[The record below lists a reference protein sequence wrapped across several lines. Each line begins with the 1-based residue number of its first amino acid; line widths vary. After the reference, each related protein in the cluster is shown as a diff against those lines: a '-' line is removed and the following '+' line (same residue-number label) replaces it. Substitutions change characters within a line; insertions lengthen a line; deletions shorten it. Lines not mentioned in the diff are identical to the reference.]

1 MNTLLRDTQK
11 KMNPKQKA
19 VKPVRDNA
27 TRWLSQHYM
36 IKRALRLRMPM
47 QIMLNDWRKE
57 WNANNLN
64 KNGKKMRGSKV
75 PDSLQ
80 PDAQLSAN
88 DWDTLQGLHDILAKY
103 EKVVKVL
110 EGDGQIRK
118 RRRGRHESYGNS
130 WDVILG
136 FESVFATLEAA
147 KDNLGRYHE
156 PSFMRV
162 AINAAWDKLRE
173 YYESQLQFHLS
184 QFSIWPLT
192 TNDCRTLRDSCILR
206 GYGSPPWVQMAMV

>member
-88 DWDTLQGLHDILAKY
+88 DW
-103 EKVVKVL
+103 E
-110 EGDGQIRK
+110 IR
-118 RRRGRHESYGNS
+118 
-130 WDVILG
+130 
-136 FESVFATLEAA
+136 
-147 KDNLGRYHE
+147 
-156 PSFMRV
+156 
-162 AINAAWDKLRE
+162 
-173 YYESQLQFHLS
+173 
-184 QFSIWPLT
+184 
-192 TNDCRTLRDSCILR
+192 CRS
-206 GYGSPPWVQMAMV
+206 